1 MSKDKKTFLVTGAAG
16 FIGSELVK
24 RLLKNGENVVGLDNI
39 NNYYDQSLKRSRL
52 SEIQKYHKESGGSWF
67 FHEISIDN
75 NKDLKNIGKQY
86 QFHVI
91 VHLAAQAGVRN
102 SIINPED

>member
-52 SEIQKYHKESGGSWF
+52 SEIQKYHKESEGSWF
-67 FHEISIDN
+67 FHDISIDN
-75 NKDLKNIGKQY
+75 NKDLKNFFLKIN
-86 QFHVI
+86 I
-91 VHLAAQAGVRN
+91 VL
-102 SIINPED
+102 